1 MVFMRYSI
9 ANFSQLETFQV
20 SSLVFE
26 VWNCFQHFR
35 SMVRLTEVQRGQAI
49 ALLLEGRGQQ
59 QVAARF
65 NVHIS
70 TIERLV
76 RRMRE
81 TGRLAD
87 RPRTGRPRVTTPRQD
102 RAIRLAHLR
111 NRHRTAS
118 ETANNIIGDHGRH
131 IHADTVRN
139 RLRVHGLRARRP
151 YVGLQLTAPRRARRR
166 AWLAAHSPQNFPM
179 RQWRRVLF
187 TDESRFTLYRSDGR
201 RRVYRRRG
209 ERYADACVIENDRF
223 GGGSVMVWGGIS
235 HGFKSQLIVLDGTL
249 NAARYRDEILRPVV
263 VPLVQRYNLT
273 FQQDN
278 ARPHVARI
286 CQNFLTA
293 QNIQPLDWP
302 AYSPDL
308 SPIEHL
314 WDELDRRVRRR
325 QNAPTDLVQLR
336 HALLEE
342 WDNIPMAIVN
352 RLMNSMR
359 RRIRAAINARG
370 GHTRY

>member
-70 TIERLV
+70 TIER
-76 RRMRE
+76 
-81 TGRLAD
+81 
-87 RPRTGRPRVTTPRQD
+87 QD
-102 RAIRLAHLR
+102 RAILLAHLC
-111 NRHRTAS
+111 NWHRTAS

-131 IHADTVRN
+131 VHADTVRN

-314 WDELDRRVRRR
+314 WDELDRRDRKR

-352 RLMNSMR
+352 RLMNSMH

-370 GHTRY
+370 GHTRYWKSFNSRNAICQ